1 MSLKKLVT
9 NDGSIR
15 WVARARS
22 NGRGS
27 KEIFKTFSRKSD
39 AEAFLEDLKK
49 EKKERIQNPF
59 SAVSFADRT
68 FKDEA
73 DYWLSN
79 NEIRFSASHL
89 VRVRGI
95 LAEIMPKF
103 GNLPIDRF
111 TPEFLSAYQRTAKAS
126 GSANGTVNRKT
137 EVVTSILNHSAK
149 HRRIPFSPATGFQ
162 KLAKGH
168 KEMLFWNTEEASS
181 FLESMDRKYPIGS
194 DGRWVYA
201 AYLLALNTGLRAGEI
216 WGLKPIDLPTTERVL
231 HVRRQFNRVSLK
243 LTATKSGKS
252 RVVPCGPELTE
263 ELQRLVRQNKVSSDE
278 TVFMNSKRLPICHDN
293 FTDREFVRDLKSWGG
308 REIRFHDLRHTATTL
323 LIASGVDLK
332 TVKEICGH
340 ANIQTTMNYAH
351 LVGGAIEN
359 VANSFSIRP
368 AGNLA
373 EKGAMSVEPHFEESK
388 VRSILGR
395 ISKVR

>member
-9 NDGSIR
+9 NDGSVR

-49 EKKERIQNPF
+49 EKKERIENPF
-59 SAVSFADRT
+59 SAVSFADRI

-89 VRVRGI
+89 LRVRGI
-95 LAEIMPKF
+95 LAEMMPKF
-103 GNLPIDRF
+103 GTLPIDRF
-111 TPEFLSAYQRTAKAS
+111 TPEFLSAYQRQAKAS

-137 EVVTSILNHSAK
+137 EVVTSILNHSVK
-149 HRRIPFSPATGFQ
+149 HRRIPFSPALGFQ
-162 KLAKGH
+162 KLAKNH
-168 KEMLFWNTEEASS
+168 QEMLFWNTEEASS
-181 FLESMDRKYPIGS
+181 FLEKMDMKYPLGS
-194 DGRWVYA
+194 DDRWVYA

-231 HVRRQFNRVSLK
+231 HVRRQFNRVSLTFTGPK
-243 LTATKSGKS
+243 GNKS
-252 RVVPCGPELTE
+252 RVVPCGEDLTE

-278 TVFMNSKRLPICHDN
+278 TVFMNSKRQPVCHDN
-293 FTDREFVRDLKSWGG
+293 FTDRQFAKDLKAWGG
-308 REIRFHDLRHTATTL
+308 RAIRFHDLRHTATTL
-323 LIASGVDLK
+323 LIANHVDLK

-368 AGNLA
+368 TGNRP
-373 EKGAMSVEPHFEESK
+373 EKGATSSDQHFGETK
-388 VRSILGR
+388 VRSILSR
-395 ISKVR
+395 ISKVK